1 MICQYIDSRK
11 DEFGVEPICQVLT
24 ASGIKIAPSTYYA
37 AKTRPPSARSRRDV
51 VLKAEIDRLHKDNYQ
66 VLGARKMQV
75 MLNRSQTVERHGAG
89 HVARCTVERLMRDMG
104 LCGIRRTKS
113 PRTTRSARP
122 DQCPEDLVN
131 RHFSAMRPNELWVA
145 DLTYVRTFSGWV
157 YVAFITDVYSRR
169 IVGWQTSTSLYTDL
183 ALDALKMAIWQRR
196 REGADLTGLI
206 HHSDRGVQYRAIRY
220 GQTLSD
226 CEAVASVGSKGDSY
240 DNALAEALNS
250 LYKAELIRNRL
261 YLDEH
266 GPWKG
271 IDDVEIA
278 TAEWVHWFNTT
289 RPHSSID
296 MHTPIEHEQAYTPPP
311 DDTDQADNQSTSETI
326 DEPQPSTTCSS

>member
-75 MLNRSQTVERHGAG
+75 MLNHSQTVERHGAG

-131 RHFSAMRPNELWVA
+131 RHFSAMRPNELWVS
-145 DLTYVRTFSGWV
+145 DLTYVRT
-157 YVAFITDVYSRR
+157 
-169 IVGWQTSTSLYTDL
+169 
-183 ALDALKMAIWQRR
+183 
-196 REGADLTGLI
+196 
-206 HHSDRGVQYRAIRY
+206 
-220 GQTLSD
+220 
-226 CEAVASVGSKGDSY
+226 
-240 DNALAEALNS
+240 
-250 LYKAELIRNRL
+250 
-261 YLDEH
+261 
-266 GPWKG
+266 
-271 IDDVEIA
+271 
-278 TAEWVHWFNTT
+278 
-289 RPHSSID
+289 
-296 MHTPIEHEQAYTPPP
+296 
-311 DDTDQADNQSTSETI
+311 
-326 DEPQPSTTCSS
+326 